1 MRLPE
6 MPNFSIS
13 PEDKIRLQHMLDAAL
28 EIQQYALSSTRDNLD
43 FDRKLVHSIVRLL
56 EIIGEA
62 ASQISKQLKDE
73 TPSILWPIL
82 IGMRNRLIHA
92 YFSINLDVVWSTSIE
107 DIPPLIE
114 EISNI
119 LGNPEKNEI

>member
-1 MRLPE
+1 
-6 MPNFSIS
+6 
-13 PEDKIRLQHMLDAAL
+13 MLDAAL

-114 EISNI
+114 EIKNI
-119 LGNPEKNEI
+119 LSESEKNGNGL

>member
-1 MRLPE
+1 

-28 EIQQYALSSTRDNLD
+28 EIQQYALSSTRDDLD
-43 FDRKLVHSIVRLL
+43 DDRKLVHSIVRLL

-62 ASQISKQLKDE
+62 ASQISKQLQNE

-92 YFSINLDVVWSTSIE
+92 YFSINLDVVWSTSTE

-114 EISNI
+114 ELNNI
-119 LGNPEKNEI
+119 LGDSKKSQS